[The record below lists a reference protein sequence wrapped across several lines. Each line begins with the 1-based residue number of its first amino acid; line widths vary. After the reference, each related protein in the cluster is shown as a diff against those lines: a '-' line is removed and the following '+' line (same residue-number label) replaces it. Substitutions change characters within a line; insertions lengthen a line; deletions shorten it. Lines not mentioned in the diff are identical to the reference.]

1 MRSPPGRFRRLD
13 LVREA
18 LAAEYEIIEELGRGG
33 MAIVYRARDRQLERE
48 VAIKVLPF
56 SLAFDAEFVERFQ
69 REARTAAQLE
79 HPNIIPIYRVGR
91 SGRVIYF
98 VMKFLRGGS
107 LSAVL
112 ARAAEADPA
121 RDPPAPARGRQ
132 RARLRRPAGHRPPRH
147 QARQHHVRRVRAVRA
162 DRLRHRQ
169 GGVGPAAHRDRDVH
183 RHAAL
188 HEPRAGPGPGRS
200 TAGATSTA
208 SASWP
213 IRPHRDGAL
222 RRRGQ
227 LLDRLQAHHRAD
239 AGSASSSPPTSGGS
253 SR

>member
-1 MRSPPGRFRRLD
+1 MFCSRCGSEITGKSKFCPSCGLDLMATTPGPCHRHRARFRRPTSCA
-13 LVREA
+13 R
-18 LAAEYEIIEELGRGG
+18 RWRPSTRSSRSWGG
-33 MAIVYRARDRQLERE
+33 AGWRWSTAPGTASSSARWRSRCC
-48 VAIKVLPF
+48 PF

-107 LSAVL
+107 LSTVL
-112 ARAAEADPA
+112 AERQEAHPA

-132 RARLRRPAGHRPPRH
+132 RARLRGPAGHRAPRH

-169 GGVGPAAHRDRDVH
+169 GGVGPAAHRHGDVH
-183 RHAAL
+183 RHA
-188 HEPRAGPGPGRS
+188 R
-200 TAGATSTA
+200 TT
-208 SASWP
+208 
-213 IRPHRDGAL
+213 
-222 RRRGQ
+222 
-227 LLDRLQAHHRAD
+227 
-239 AGSASSSPPTSGGS
+239 
-253 SR
+253 